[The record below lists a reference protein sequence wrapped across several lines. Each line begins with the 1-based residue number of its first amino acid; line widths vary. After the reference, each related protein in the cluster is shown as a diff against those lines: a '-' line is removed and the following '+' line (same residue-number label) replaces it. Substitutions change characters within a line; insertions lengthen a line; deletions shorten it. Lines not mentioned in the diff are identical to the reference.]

1 MLFTAAEALHNAV
14 VTGFRQLGA
23 EQPEAIRQNVLL
35 QEDCFAGYRYFCG
48 RLQAEWWSGA
58 GEVVFFDAAG
68 KRLRAVGLATLEPMR
83 HAA

>member
-14 VTGFRQLGA
+14 VTGFRQLGV
-23 EQPEAIRQNVLL
+23 EESEAIRQNVLL
-35 QEDCFAGYRYFCG
+35 RGDRLAGYRFFCG
-48 RLQAEWWSGA
+48 GLQAEWWSGA
-58 GEVVFFDAAG
+58 GEVVFFDADG